1 MENGLYLGLQ
11 YQGSPCL
18 PYLLIQGDCIWV
30 KSIVDTS
37 DEGNLM
43 ARGDNKYD
51 MNTEKIYEV

>member
-43 ARGDNKYD
+43 AREIIN
-51 MNTEKIYEV
+51 MI